1 MVILA
6 GKSSSLLRPRS
17 LPGIAVNKHLHE
29 RAGQPYADFEMRS
42 ASEYEFNTASGKA
55 ETMSCEAYPLSEQG
69 PSRRKVPDQWCLR
82 VKYWPGEQDLQ
93 HLRVIYRRHALKHQ

>member
-1 MVILA
+1 MLRLDVGVKLPRRSGKHNAIRGKIPLYTLSFMVILA
-6 GKSSSLLRPRS
+6 GKSSSLLRPHS

-55 ETMSCEAYPLSEQG
+55 
-69 PSRRKVPDQWCLR
+69 
-82 VKYWPGEQDLQ
+82 
-93 HLRVIYRRHALKHQ
+93 